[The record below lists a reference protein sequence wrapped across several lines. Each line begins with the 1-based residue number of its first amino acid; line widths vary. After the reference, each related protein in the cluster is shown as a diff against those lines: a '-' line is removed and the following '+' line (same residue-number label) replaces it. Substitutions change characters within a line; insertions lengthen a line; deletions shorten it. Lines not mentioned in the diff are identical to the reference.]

1 MFHHIHLFINI
12 MKARKRWKQF
22 QKTKFKGR
30 WNLYNLLQTTTN
42 HLSPI
47 SDRPFHSLA
56 RLTNHTSVPQKKHQ
70 CGRWAT
76 LVFLASHA
84 SAGKNADAITISIQ
98 TNGSKILNW
107 RQIKLS
113 TFIHD
118 RNTEWN
124 TKNSMNSVS
133 SAFILPEWYGVDTFF
148 RAYIL
153 LFFMQY
159 IFISHRSISAVAIAV
174 YFTQLLQTKV
184 AQ

>member
-84 SAGKNADAITISIQ
+84 SAGKNADTITISIQ

-107 RQIKLS
+107 KQITTLILYSRQKHGVKYKKRYEFC
-113 TFIHD
+113 FICIH
-118 RNTEWN
+118 
-124 TKNSMNSVS
+124 
-133 SAFILPEWYGVDTFF
+133 SARMI
-148 RAYIL
+148 RCR
-153 LFFMQY
+153 Y
-159 IFISHRSISAVAIAV
+159 IF
-174 YFTQLLQTKV
+174 
-184 AQ
+184 